1 MTQNPL
7 QGIPHRVWITGIF
20 AGLLVIG
27 LCGLFPDR
35 FLMVAVYTGLGL
47 TLTNITA
54 MLLASAKGAWLE
66 WPGLAPVLV
75 MIIGSVLVL
84 AASLQVHFEPHQ
96 IEPYQ
101 GPVTAVNAT
110 RPQMSAGLPL
120 ESAPVARP
128 PQHEN
133 PASPSNRSQ
142 PTALLAEI
150 HTILNLKVRQ
160 ALFEVRASLSG
171 EREPETLRSQ
181 LKSATDDLVEAQSSL
196 EKIISQNQD
205 ISGEL
210 ASVIE
215 DTTTLAELNGAL
227 REFVDSLGNSEGT
240 PPAEV
245 SRSIAAEVPTLRTL
259 EVNTMKW
266 VGACNKRITEA
277 RAAATGSSPGQNA
290 Q

>member
-1 MTQNPL
+1 MTPNPL
-7 QGIPHRVWITGIF
+7 QGIPQRVWITGIF

-27 LCGLFPDR
+27 LCGVFPDR

-54 MLLASAKGAWLE
+54 MLLASARGAWLE
-66 WPGLAPVLV
+66 WPGLSPVLV
-75 MIIGSVLVL
+75 MIVGSVLVV

-96 IEPYQ
+96 SEPYP

-110 RPQMSAGLPL
+110 RPQMSARLELP
-120 ESAPVARP
+120 SAPVARP

-133 PASPSNRSQ
+133 SRSPSNRGQ
-142 PTALLAEI
+142 PTALLVEI
-150 HTILNLKVRQ
+150 HTILNLKIRQ

-171 EREPETLRSQ
+171 QPEPETLRSQ

-205 ISGEL
+205 VTEL
-210 ASVIE
+210 VTVMTGTS
-215 DTTTLAELNGAL
+215 TLAELNATL
-227 REFVDSLGNSEGT
+227 REFTASLASSEGR
-240 PPAEV
+240 PADEV

-277 RAAATGSSPGQNA
+277 QAAATGSNPGQNA